1 MLCQPFL
8 HSLWGLF
15 LLYRAHSESVV
26 ADNRFIGQ
34 PYIGLRPSALLIV
47 ESVLPEKVIESLLS
61 TVECFNGVMRLKF
74 FDAPRQRF
82 S

>member
-1 MLCQPFL
+1 MLRQPLL
-8 HSLWGLF
+8 HSLWGTL

-26 ADNRFIGQ
+26 TDNCFIGQ
-34 PYIGLRPSALLIV
+34 TDIGLRPSAVLIV
-47 ESVLPEKVIESLLS
+47 KGVLLEKAIEGFQSAVES
-61 TVECFNGVMRLKF
+61 FNGVMRLKL